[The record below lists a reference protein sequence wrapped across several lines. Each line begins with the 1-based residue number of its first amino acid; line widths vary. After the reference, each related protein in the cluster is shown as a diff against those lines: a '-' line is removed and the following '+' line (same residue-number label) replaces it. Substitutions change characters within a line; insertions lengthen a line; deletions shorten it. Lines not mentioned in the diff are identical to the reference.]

1 MCCPYVAMSWGYHTL
16 VWSVDSQRNTHENV
30 WKKGAVTLGNVSYIL
45 QQHCETR
52 CGLHVT
58 RCNVSSNPP
67 KNRRL
72 IRNGGGSRFTGCE
85 STASRFTGC
94 ELPCRTSSFLSIEC
108 VFLRPHFRAAYVV
121 KV

>member
-72 IRNGGGSRFTGCE
+72 IRNGGGGVALLG
-85 STASRFTGC
+85 ASRLPVASLGASCPVERRLFSQSSVFFC
-94 ELPCRTSSFLSIEC
+94 VRIFEL
-108 VFLRPHFRAAYVV
+108 HM
-121 KV
+121 